1 MGFSRLQRME
11 RDAWRMNTHDAEG
24 GVPYS
29 CAGHRV
35 PYFAAVKDPNPVN
48 DLLYVLGIFLIL
60 GKQITIY

>member
-11 RDAWRMNTHDAEG
+11 RDARRMNTARHR

-35 PYFAAVKDPNPVN
+35 TYFAAMKDPNPIN
-48 DLLYVLGIFLIL
+48 GLLYALGIFLI
-60 GKQITIY
+60 